1 MAKKKSK
8 TQNDRLT
15 PKEAASAAARYLKDL
30 RQVSNVSIEEM
41 ALDDSGPYWMVTLG
55 FTETSLFLRRAYKI
69 FKVDALTGDVL
80 SMKML
85 QY

>member
-8 TQNDRLT
+8 AKNDRLT

-30 RQVSNVSIEEM
+30 RQVSEVSIEEM
-41 ALDDSGPYWMVTLG
+41 TLDDSGPFWMVTLG
-55 FTETSLFLRRAYKI
+55 FTESGLFLRRAYKI
-69 FKVDALTGDVL
+69 FKVDAHTGDVL

-85 QY
+85 QC